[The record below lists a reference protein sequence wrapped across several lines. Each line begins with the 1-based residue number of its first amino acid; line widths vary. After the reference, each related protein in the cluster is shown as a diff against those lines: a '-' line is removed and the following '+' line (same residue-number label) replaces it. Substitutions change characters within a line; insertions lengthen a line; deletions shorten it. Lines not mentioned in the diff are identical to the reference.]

1 MRSRAFDSGVAMV
14 CAERKVSLHDAV
26 RMFSKQAALA
36 ESPVMTDA
44 LLKIGATIFRAAGDN
59 ENAQMYELMRQR
71 PLLTKY
77 ARAVYVEPVL
87 EVLGRCSYRE
97 AEEFEKRANP
107 AIAAFTKATGVMPD
121 LLQTIAVISAG
132 MGAGG
137 GALWWAL
144 NRDTEA
150 NDLEVQAKEEQA
162 KYYRDLAKEIQRK
175 AKLKAQKVV
184 RKEPDVVNKPT
195 ENLLPANDDFYA

>member
-1 MRSRAFDSGVAMV
+1 MV

-97 AEEFEKRANP
+97 AEEFEKRATSILTNLS
-107 AIAAFTKATGVMPD
+107 KVTGMMPD
-121 LLQTIAVISAG
+121 MLQTIAVVSAG

-150 NDLEVQAKEEQA
+150 DDLEVQAKEEQA

-175 AKLKAQKVV
+175 AKQKAEVV
-184 RKEPDVVNKPT
+184 GRKTPELENKPT
-195 ENLLPANDDFYA
+195 ENLLPANDDLYA